1 MKSVGWNAGMAI
13 YPPVLVL
20 QRTQTLE
27 SRKVQRSPK
36 EGGVRYV
43 QSFVMPVQKKKID
56 VYRRTARKFAKLWK
70 EHGALEV
77 VETVAEDVKKGK
89 LTSFPQSVKLKRTET
104 VVLSWVSF
112 KSRKHRD
119 RVMAKVMEDP
129 RALKL
134 MNPQDMPADGK
145 RFFWGGFDVMFRL

>member
-1 MKSVGWNAGMAI
+1 MAI
-13 YPPVLVL
+13 HPPVLVL
-20 QRTQTLE
+20 QRSQTLE
-27 SRKVQRSPK
+27 SGKVQRSPK

>member
-1 MKSVGWNAGMAI
+1 MK
-13 YPPVLVL
+13 
-20 QRTQTLE
+20 
-27 SRKVQRSPK
+27 
-36 EGGVRYV
+36 YV
-43 QSFVMPVQKKKID
+43 QSFVLPVQKKKID

-89 LTSFPQSVKLKRTET
+89 LTSYPRSVKLKRNET
-104 VVLSWVSF
+104 VVVSWVAF

-119 RVMAKVMEDP
+119 RVMANVMEDP

-134 MNPQDMPADGK
+134 MNPKDMPADGT
-145 RFFWGGFDVMFRL
+145 RFFWGGFDVMFRI